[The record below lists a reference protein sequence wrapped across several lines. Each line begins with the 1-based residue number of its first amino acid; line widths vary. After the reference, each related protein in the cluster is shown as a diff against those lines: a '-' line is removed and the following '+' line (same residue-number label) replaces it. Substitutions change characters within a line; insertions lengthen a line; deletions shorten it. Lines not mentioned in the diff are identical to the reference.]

1 MEKIQNIIKKFK
13 MIEELNPLINA
24 DIFSESSFLTMP
36 SDDKVLEVY
45 AVCKNCNYILDQGLL
60 NVSNSQYLSSK
71 KLTDDAKISV
81 AANLRGVAFNAICEI
96 LGNKNDIHV
105 KEFNLSSS
113 SDDNTEIGILSGW
126 FVVLQSTWSQ
136 IDYSS
141 DELFCLRMFI
151 TSR

>member
-1 MEKIQNIIKKFK
+1 

-36 SDDKVLEVY
+36 SDDKVLEIY
-45 AVCKNCNYILDQGLL
+45 AVCKNCNYILDQRLL

-81 AANLRGVAFNAICEI
+81 AANLRGVAFNAICES
-96 LGNKNDIHV
+96 LGNKNDIYV

-126 FVVLQSTWSQ
+126 FVVLQSTWAK

-141 DELFCLRMFI
+141 HELFCLRMFI